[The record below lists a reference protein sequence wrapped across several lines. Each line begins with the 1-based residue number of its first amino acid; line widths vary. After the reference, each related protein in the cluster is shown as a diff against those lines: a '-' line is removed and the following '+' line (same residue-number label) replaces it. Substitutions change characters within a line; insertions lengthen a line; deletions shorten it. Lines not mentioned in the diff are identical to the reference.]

1 MLQLIRLTLSVSVII
16 SLVNWID
23 ACCQVTAIFMECALN
38 SIVGQIGLSK
48 DFLIIYTS
56 CFIFSVLNVA
66 ARPGRML
73 HFNSEQKPFLIQM
86 SYVKMSYDCSSCSL
100 DDQCVFH
107 QPSVQEPQKG

>member
-1 MLQLIRLTLSVSVII
+1 MLQRIRLSLSVSVII

-23 ACCQVTAIFMECALN
+23 ACCQVTAIFMECVLN
-38 SIVGQIGLSK
+38 IIIGQIGLSK

-73 HFNSEQKPFLIQM
+73 HFNSEQKFLDPNELCQND
-86 SYVKMSYDCSSCSL
+86 YDCSSYPWMK
-100 DDQCVFH
+100 CVFH
-107 QPSVQEPQKG
+107 QPSVKKPQKG